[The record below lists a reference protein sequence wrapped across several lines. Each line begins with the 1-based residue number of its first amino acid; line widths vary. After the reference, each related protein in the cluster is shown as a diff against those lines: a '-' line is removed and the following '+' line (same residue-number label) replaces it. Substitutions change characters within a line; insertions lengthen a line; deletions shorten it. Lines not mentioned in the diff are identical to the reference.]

1 MARLGENRN
10 GWAWLLIAGGLAL
23 LATQLGWVGRL
34 NDWLWALL
42 FLGGGAAFFYHF
54 STSRRDWWAL
64 IPAAALAA
72 IGVSILGGAAG
83 GADFLGVL
91 GIGFALVYLTG
102 HERWWA
108 IIPAGVLITLAVVAW
123 TDARFPRLD
132 TGWLFFLGLAATF
145 TLPPGDY
152 EAAIDTG
159 VGAAT
164 VRLPQGVEARL
175 RVSRGIGAVSVPAG
189 FARDGDVYT
198 SAGYGSARERLDISL
213 DTGVGAVDVVRVP

>member
-83 GADFLGVL
+83 GAYFLGVL

-145 TLPPGDY
+145 GLLYLLPASQGGQRWAVFPAL
-152 EAAIDTG
+152 AALAL
-159 VGAAT
+159 VLVT
-164 VRLPQGVEARL
+164 VL
-175 RVSRGIGAVSVPAG
+175 SGAVSGVVFPLALIFAGAYLLWRRGSTPRSPTVPQG
-189 FARDGDVYT
+189 
-198 SAGYGSARERLDISL
+198 
-213 DTGVGAVDVVRVP
+213 GA